1 MEQNDYV
8 QANRA
13 MWNET
18 AGVHAEG
25 YVKDLL
31 KRIAAPDFTTFD
43 AVERA
48 IFEEIGLTDKAVAQL
63 SCNNGRELI
72 SCKKA
77 GAGRC
82 VGFDISDAFIA
93 QARQLVQA
101 SGVEA
106 TFVCSDVYAIPAEYV
121 ETFDIV
127 YVTIGALGWL
137 PDLKTYFEIVAGL
150 LKKGGHFFLY
160 EMHPILNMFDAK
172 KGLVVDASYFRT
184 EPFVDEDEPDYMDPS
199 KTVSGTSYWFP
210 HTLADVIGG
219 CLRNGLTLTH
229 FEEYAHD
236 ISNVYRAFQDFEKKP
251 PLSYSLVA
259 QKTGELKLTRLS

>member
-1 MEQNDYV
+1 MEKDAYIR
-8 QANRA
+8 ANRA

-43 AVERA
+43 KVERA
-48 IFEEIGLTDKAVAQL
+48 IFSELGLAGQAVAQL

-82 VGFDISDAFIA
+82 VGFDISDAFVA
-93 QARQLVQA
+93 QARQLGEA
-101 SGVEA
+101 SGVEV
-106 TFVCSDVYAIPAEYV
+106 TFVRSDVYTLPPEYDA
-121 ETFDIV
+121 TFDIV
-127 YVTIGALGWL
+127 YVTVGALGWL
-137 PDLKTYFEIVAGL
+137 PDLERYFEVVAGL
-150 LKKGGHFFLY
+150 LKEGGHFFLY
-160 EMHPILNMFDAK
+160 EMHPVLNMFDAK
-172 KGLVVDASYFRT
+172 KGLEVDASYFRT
-184 EPFVDEDEPDYMDPS
+184 EPFVDEEEPDYMDPT

-219 CLRNGLTLTH
+219 CLRNGLILTH

-236 ISNVYRAFQDFEKKP
+236 LSNVYRAFQDFEKKP

-259 QKTGELKLTRLS
+259 RKGSI